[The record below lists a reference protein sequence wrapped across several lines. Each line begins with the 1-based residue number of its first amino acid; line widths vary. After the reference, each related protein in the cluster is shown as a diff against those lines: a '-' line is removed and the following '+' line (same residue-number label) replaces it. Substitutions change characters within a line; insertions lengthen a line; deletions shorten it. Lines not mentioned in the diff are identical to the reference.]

1 MASFSGDDFVMSK
14 TLARVMADPTC
25 VCKQAMATVQ
35 YINHTAD
42 PYAGAVIPGL
52 SHRDTALLAGILTG
66 LAAFLFLALPIL
78 CCLCP
83 LPCACCGGGAGG
95 KGGKGGKSGGGRG
108 GTESVRSSF
117 SELSISKY
125 GGGGK
130 ASLWENVGGLIMP
143 DMKIPRAR
151 ADSLSKSMEGDYDS
165 RWRQGG
171 EADWEGLDVQR
182 LEQQLEYHGRGNGSG
197 LNTFGGGETMQH
209 SSSRMMHENSGLAND
224 GVIEYETTRQITI
237 ESIGV
242 PDVTTQR
249 TFEAM
254 ASGLP
259 QQEYIYETAMRQQ
272 HIDGGV
278 ERIRLG

>member
-1 MASFSGDDFVMSK
+1 MFRLSFS
-14 TLARVMADPTC
+14 
-25 VCKQAMATVQ
+25 ATVQ

-95 KGGKGGKSGGGRG
+95 KGGKRGKSGGGRG
-108 GTESVRSSF
+108 GTER
-117 SELSISKY
+117 
-125 GGGGK
+125 
-130 ASLWENVGGLIMP
+130 
-143 DMKIPRAR
+143 
-151 ADSLSKSMEGDYDS
+151 SMEGDYDS